1 MHSNSKSP
9 HKKRACIATRT
20 RGVLVRP
27 VALGAG
33 PAADDLAAL
42 NTALEPGGARL
53 ANTRHD
59 NTRQGFGDR
68 GRGGLG
74 DRVRGWLVDRRRRG
88 GGGSWGVG
96 LFAAGGG
103 RCTGLIFLYL
113 GLGFKRCVTVS
124 T

>member
-1 MHSNSKSP
+1 
-9 HKKRACIATRT
+9 
-20 RGVLVRP
+20 VRP

-59 NTRQGFGDR
+59 NTRQGFGD
-68 GRGGLG
+68 GLGLGLG
-74 DRVRGWLVDRRRRG
+74 DRVRGWLVDRGRGWLVDGRRR
-88 GGGSWGVG
+88 GGSWGVG

-103 RCTGLIFLYL
+103 RCTGLIFYIL
-113 GLGFKRCVTVS
+113 G
-124 T
+124 